1 MRGLV
6 IFGLLSILTL
16 LAGRQALAGPEDDL
30 TELKEG
36 GVHSG
41 VEELEVALGVEEQN
55 GITQCEILEPRAL
68 RPLTALYCGIQL
80 LPATCGHTGAAT
92 INLDIAGLFRAPRG
106 PARDEGAIGKGG
118 EGRRHRP
125 PPLIDRCGA

>member
-1 MRGLV
+1 MRARGGPVYAMFTGLM
-6 IFGLLSILTL
+6 IFGLLSIPTL
-16 LAGRQALAGPEDDL
+16 LAGRQALAGPDDDL

-68 RPLTALYCGIQL
+68 RPLTALYCGIRL
-80 LPATCGHTGAAT
+80 LPATRGSTGAAT
-92 INLDIAGLFRAPRG
+92 INRTSLAFSALPAGQHAMRVRSGRA
-106 PARDEGAIGKGG
+106 ARAGA
-118 EGRRHRP
+118 
-125 PPLIDRCGA
+125 